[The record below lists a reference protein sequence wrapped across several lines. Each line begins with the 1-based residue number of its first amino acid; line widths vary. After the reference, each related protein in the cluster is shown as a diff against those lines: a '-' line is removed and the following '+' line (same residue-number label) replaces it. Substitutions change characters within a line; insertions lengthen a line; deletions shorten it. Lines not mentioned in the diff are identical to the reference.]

1 MGRARWQVIRQYLPF
16 PIFSPAH
23 SSAYHSL
30 SYYIFESLFV
40 LSTLFYPVYP
50 FPFFCLFFF
59 FFFFLFRLFWR
70 MTVPFWNT
78 WDPSLFNGHW
88 CGCGPVPWTYLPIYS
103 FLPYSID
110 ENISWYPIDFFAVCY
125 CRECPAITAIS
136 DIFWKK
142 SETIDH
148 FVYSETEK
156 KKNETKEEEED
167 ETKDVV
173 MNRENKT
180 RARLHEGGS
189 SLWIEASR
197 MLCVL
202 VLLPACAHYTPLH
215 HHHSLSYTPQTS
227 SSSLFHVLLPDS
239 RRDRAREDHLS
250 LSWMCDPHGNK
261 PNSNNKRRKK
271 NEED

>member
-40 LSTLFYPVYP
+40 LSTLFYLVYP
-50 FPFFCLFFF
+50 FPFFLSVFFS
-59 FFFFLFRLFWR
+59 FLFRLFWR

-78 WDPSLFNGHW
+78 WDPSLFNGQW
-88 CGCGPVPWTYLPIYS
+88 CGCGPAPWTYLPIYS
-103 FLPYSID
+103 CLPYSID

-142 SETIDH
+142 ARQSTISYI
-148 FVYSETEK
+148 VRQK
-156 KKNETKEEEED
+156 KKRMERK
-167 ETKDVV
+167 KKKKMRRKMSSWIV
-173 MNRENKT
+173 KIKI

-239 RRDRAREDHLS
+239 RRDRAGEDHLS
-250 LSWMCDPHGNK
+250 PLNVWPTW
-261 PNSNNKRRKK
+261 
-271 NEED
+271 